1 MRPTL
6 RRSAGQAE
14 RAIEDLEAER
24 DRIDQRINEWYE
36 ERDRLRAKA
45 DGVDL
50 KRSQMT
56 ALEKSKYIR
65 GARRGGLFVPSL
77 ELITIAPMVQ

>member
-1 MRPTL
+1 VREPVPAPHL
-6 RRSAGQAE
+6 VAFDRS
-14 RAIEDLEAER
+14 IDDIVAER

-45 DGVDL
+45 NGVDL

-65 GARRGGLFVPSL
+65 AHGGEAYLSL
-77 ELITIAPMVQ
+77 PWS